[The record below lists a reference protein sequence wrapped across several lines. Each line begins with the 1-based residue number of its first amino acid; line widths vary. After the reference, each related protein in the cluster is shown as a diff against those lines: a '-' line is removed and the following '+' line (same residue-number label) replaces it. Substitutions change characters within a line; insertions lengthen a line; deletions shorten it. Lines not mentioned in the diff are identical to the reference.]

1 MNRHCESCFDSK
13 PGFSIP
19 LPLMIFFQDG
29 VAFSAGEILEGG
41 DHPNFSASHNPR
53 EPYFVPTISASFFVF
68 Q

>member
-41 DHPNFSASHNPR
+41 DHPNFSA
-53 EPYFVPTISASFFVF
+53 
-68 Q
+68 